1 MKYREFRELAEGDWE
16 LARKAS
22 GVRGKKTKRLV
33 RRSSVV
39 AEKLTGR
46 FSMVVSPV
54 DDGRI
59 AKVGGCTII
68 ALFFGQF
75 LTVALSTS
83 VIVPPGYGSTTLS
96 LHDKQR
102 QRPCLLRRG
111 RVAANLVGANIR
123 IVMVIVANKG
133 GQLFHHISGYCQ
145 QRLVSGDR
153 ATTTIEG
160 ERFSQ
165 VRGLRLVA
173 TEEERLLAGVGVA
186 IYHDRGAISRKCRG
200 YDQSRQRWKIRL
212 AL

>member
-1 MKYREFRELAEGDWE
+1 YWEFRELAEGDWE

-33 RRSSVV
+33 RRSSGV
-39 AEKLTGR
+39 AEKLTG
-46 FSMVVSPV
+46 MP
-54 DDGRI
+54 
-59 AKVGGCTII
+59 
-68 ALFFGQF
+68 
-75 LTVALSTS
+75 
-83 VIVPPGYGSTTLS
+83 
-96 LHDKQR
+96 
-102 QRPCLLRRG
+102 